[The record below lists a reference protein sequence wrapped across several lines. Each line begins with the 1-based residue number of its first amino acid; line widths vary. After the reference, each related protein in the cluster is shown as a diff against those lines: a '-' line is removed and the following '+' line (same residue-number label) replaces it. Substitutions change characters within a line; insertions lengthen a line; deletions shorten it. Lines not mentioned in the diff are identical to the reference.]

1 MRAVIA
7 TASIDMEAAGGAA
20 DTSGGPFKG
29 AAVAYESTAASII
42 AAAGVDGQESLA
54 QSIVRLKIEQQQG
67 RESKKRLT
75 RELHNAQRRASR
87 LKKRARQL
95 TDGDLVEVLKM
106 REVKAPPC
114 QPQVEEASVQKPMS
128 EGE

>member
-1 MRAVIA
+1 
-7 TASIDMEAAGGAA
+7 MESAGGAA
-20 DTSGGPFKG
+20 DASGASFKG
-29 AAVAYESTAASII
+29 TAPAYDSTAASII
-42 AAAGVDGQESLA
+42 AAAGVDGKESLA

-67 RESKKRLT
+67 RASKKRLT

-106 REVKAPPC
+106 HEVKAPAC